1 MGIDEKKELLI
12 DELKRMNGVFR
23 LAPNWV
29 PRSFMIPGRRLKL
42 HPDDLYAYGK
52 ERGGINER
60 WFSSTTKAD
69 NGPLTLEDEGLS
81 YIVVENNDSIEK
93 IQLKEAIELLGDHIL
108 GKEVMEKYGGWE
120 VLTKFFDNEGP
131 IPFHIHQMDKH
142 ANNVGKVGKPE
153 SYYFPVQYN
162 QIENNFPYT
171 FFGLDPMTKKEDIK
185 EAIGN
190 WKKGDNEILKYSRAY
205 RLTPGTGWDIPA
217 GILHA
222 PGSLVTYE
230 PQKACDVFGMFQ
242 SIVEGRTVD
251 RSLLVKD
258 VPKDKHEDLDYI
270 VDMIDWEA
278 NVNPNFK
285 EEHFRLP
292 KPVNNINDMKSKGY
306 SEHWIVYNNVN
317 YSAKELVVFPGE
329 TIVLKDE
336 AAYGFIVVQGKGKI
350 ENMVLECP
358 NEIRFGDLTY
368 DEGFVINSRSKEGVT
383 ITNTS
388 PTENLVMLKHFGP
401 KV

>member
-1 MGIDEKKELLI
+1 MKIDRIKELLET
-12 DELKRMNGVFR
+12 ELKNKKGVLR
-23 LAPNWV
+23 LAPTWV

-42 HPDDLYAYGK
+42 HPDDLYAFGK
-52 ERGGINER
+52 DRGGINER
-60 WFSSTTKAD
+60 WFASTTNAD
-69 NGPLTLEDEGLS
+69 NGPMTLEDEGLS
-81 YIVVENNDSIEK
+81 YIVIETENSIEK
-93 IQLKEAIELLGDHIL
+93 IQLKEAIELIGDQIL
-108 GKEVMEKYGGWE
+108 GKEVMTKYNGWD

-131 IPFHIHQMDKH
+131 IPFHIHQMDEH
-142 ANNVGKVGKPE
+142 AKNVGKVGKPE

-162 QIENNFPYT
+162 QTENNFPYT

-185 EAIGN
+185 KAIES
-190 WKKGDNEILKYSRAY
+190 WESGDNNILEHSRAY

-230 PQKACDVFGMFQ
+230 PQKACDIFGMFQ

-258 VPKDKHEDLDYI
+258 VPENKHQDLDYI

-285 EEHFRLP
+285 EDHFRIP
-292 KPVNNINDMKSKGY
+292 KPVNDVNEMKSKGY
-306 SEHWIVYNNVN
+306 LENWVVYNNVN
-317 YSAKELVVFPGE
+317 YSAKELVVYPGC
-329 TIVLKDE
+329 TVNIKDD
-336 AAYGFIVVQGKGKI
+336 AAYGFIVIQGKGKI
-350 ENMVLECP
+350 ENMILECP

-368 DEGFVINSRSKEGVT
+368 DEGFVIKNRASEGVS

-388 PTENLVMLKHFGP
+388 PCENLVMLKHFGP
-401 KV
+401 KA